1 MDHALLLKIARSAIE
16 EAFEK
21 ESVIDRDSLV
31 AEHPELLEKRA
42 TFVTL
47 SINGALRGCIGSIEP
62 NRPLID
68 DLISNAKSAAF
79 RDPRFMPL
87 TKEEYLRSSVEI
99 SLLTPPQPLPY
110 SDSNDLKSKIHPG
123 KDGVILKKGSYQA
136 TFLPQ
141 VWEQLPTFELF
152 FSHLGQKA
160 GLGGDVL
167 QMHPEVLTYRVEHF
181 EEGPING

>member
-1 MDHALLLKIARSAIE
+1 MDHALLLKIARNAIE
-16 EAFEK
+16 EAFDMV
-21 ESVIDRDSLV
+21 SAIDRDSLV
-31 AEHPELLEKRA
+31 AEYPELLEKRA

-47 SINGALRGCIGSIEP
+47 TINDSLRGCIGSLEP
-62 NRPLID
+62 HRALID
-68 DLISNAKSAAF
+68 DLISNARSAAF

-99 SLLTPPQPLPY
+99 SLLTPPKPLSY
-110 SDSNDLKSKIHPG
+110 SDSDDLKSKIRPG
-123 KDGVILKKGSYQA
+123 VDGVVLQKGGNKA

-160 GLGGDVL
+160 GLGSDVL
-167 QMHPEVLTYRVEHF
+167 QLHPDIQTYRVEHF
-181 EEGPING
+181 QEGPRSG

>member
-1 MDHALLLKIARSAIE
+1 MDHKLLLKIARDAIE
-16 EAFEK
+16 ETFKK
-21 ESVIDRDSLV
+21 ECVIDRDSLV
-31 AEHPELLEKRA
+31 ADHPELLEKRA

-47 SINGALRGCIGSIEP
+47 TINGELRGCIGSVEP
-62 NRPLID
+62 HRALID
-68 DLISNAKSAAF
+68 DLISNAGSAAF
-79 RDPRFMPL
+79 RDPRFTPL

-110 SDSNDLKSKIHPG
+110 SDSDDLKSKIRLG
-123 KDGVILKKGSYQA
+123 EDGVILKKGSYQA

-160 GLGGDVL
+160 GIGNDVL
-167 QMHPEVLTYRVEHF
+167 QMHPDILTYRVEHF
-181 EEGPING
+181 AEESING

>member
-16 EAFEK
+16 EALGMA
-21 ESVIDRDSLV
+21 SALDRDALV
-31 AEHPELLEKRA
+31 AQHPELLEKRA

-47 SINGALRGCIGSIEP
+47 NIGEALRGCIGSLEP
-62 NRPLID
+62 RLALID
-68 DLISNAKSAAF
+68 DLISNARGAAF

-87 TKEEYLRSSVEI
+87 TKEEYLLSSVEI

-110 SDSNDLKSKIHPG
+110 SDIEDLKSKIRAG
-123 KDGVILKKGSYQA
+123 EDGVVLQKGNNKA

-152 FSHLGQKA
+152 FSHLGLKA

-167 QMHPEVLTYRVEHF
+167 RMHPEIQTYRVEHF
-181 EEGPING
+181 KEGPLRG